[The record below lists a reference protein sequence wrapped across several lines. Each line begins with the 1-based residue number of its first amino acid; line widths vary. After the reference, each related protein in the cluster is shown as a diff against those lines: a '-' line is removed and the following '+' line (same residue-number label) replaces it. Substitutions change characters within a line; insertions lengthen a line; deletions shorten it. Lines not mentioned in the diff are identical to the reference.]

1 MSLKVTDL
9 HGVPPALADALREA
23 GLADS
28 DRLLAAA
35 ATPDGRAQLA
45 ARLGI
50 EPRAVLELANRAD
63 LGRIRGIGVVY
74 SDLLEFAGVDT
85 VAELATRN
93 PDNLYQKIVS
103 VSNEH
108 AVQRLPRPPDVT
120 DWVAQVKLLPRAL
133 EY

>member
-1 MSLKVTDL
+1 MSLVVTEL
-9 HGVPPALADALREA
+9 RSVTPALADALREA

-28 DRLLAAA
+28 EKLLAAA
-35 ATPDGRAQLA
+35 ATPDARAQLA

-50 EPRAVLELANRAD
+50 DPRAVLELANRAD

-93 PDNLYQKIVS
+93 PDNLCQKIVDIAAG
-103 VSNEH
+103 H
-108 AVQRLPRPPDVT
+108 PVQRLPRPADIV
-120 DWVAQVKLLPRAL
+120 DWVAQAKALPRAL